1 MFGVISERW
10 RRTKELAAVAS
21 VLQAENEHLR
31 ARVQQL
37 EARLWVLRDLAIE
50 HANDITLEGTQS

>member
-37 EARLWVLRDLAIE
+37 EARLSWLRAVCIE
-50 HANDITLEGTQS
+50 HASDITPEGAQS